1 MSLLKRYYIFFLCIN
16 IFLPKINLGFGSFYF
31 FEFINLFLFAF
42 VIIRGRI
49 LINAVTMS
57 YVAFMLIGYISFL
70 FGMLHFNLFDANS
83 FARLIK
89 FTFFLF
95 YIIVPFLILD
105 TLSERDVM
113 KVVHYQFL
121 FFLAAGFYVIYH
133 MVTEPQTM
141 TEYIWGY
148 DNRYRLVGF
157 TGYAIDLSGK
167 MERLPGTTSVS
178 MGVYIA
184 FVFLIYLSIY
194 HFYKG
199 TGNLVKVLLL
209 VFLEFLVYSRAGLV
223 VMTVGLLYYFVL
235 NARPSTIL
243 KFSVAVL
250 LVIGCI
256 VYFDLVEQVTSTG
269 SLSKVFNL
277 KVENDPRSRML
288 RAGIEYVRENPG
300 TLIIGTGY
308 GEEYTYQ
315 TVGYTHLEGLLPT
328 TLITSGIFAIVA
340 LCLHFFFIW
349 LYARNEF
356 LRGNNEFS
364 VFLYGVR
371 LFVPGWFL
379 SALVAGNTFQTDY
392 YFPVIYFIFVAAYYL
407 SKRSTL
413 KPSEIV

>member
-1 MSLLKRYYIFFLCIN
+1 MSLFKRYYIFFLCVN
-16 IFLPKINLGFGSFYF
+16 IFLPKINLGFGSFYI

-42 VIIRGRI
+42 VIIRGKI
-49 LINAVTMS
+49 LINAVTLS
-57 YVAFMLIGYISFL
+57 YVAFIVIGYISFL

-89 FTFFLF
+89 FTFFIF
-95 YIIVPFLILD
+95 YIIAPFLILD
-105 TLSERDVM
+105 RLSEQDLR

-121 FFLAAGFYVIYH
+121 FFLAAGGYVIYH
-133 MVTEPQTM
+133 MITEPQTM

-178 MGVYIA
+178 MGVYVA

-199 TGNLVKVLLL
+199 TSNLVKVLLL
-209 VFLEFLVYSRAGLV
+209 VLLEFLVYSRAGLL

-235 NARPSTIL
+235 NARPSTIF
-243 KFSVAVL
+243 KFSAAVL

-256 VYFDLVEQVTSTG
+256 FYFDLVTQVTSAG
-269 SLSKVFNL
+269 SLSKVFNMN
-277 KVENDPRSRML
+277 VENDPRARML
-288 RAGIEYVRENPG
+288 NAGIEYVRENPQA
-300 TLIIGTGY
+300 LIIGTGY
-308 GEEYTYQ
+308 GEVYTYK

-349 LYARNEF
+349 LYARNEYIRSSNKF
-356 LRGNNEFS
+356 G

-392 YFPVIYFIFVAAYYL
+392 YFPVIYFIFVGAYYM
-407 SKRSTL
+407 SQRTTL
-413 KPSEIV
+413 KPSEFV